1 MCSFMIMLKGELGY
15 MINTLE
21 SNCMGVTR
29 NNSSTHNT
37 SDNIK
42 TFGYFT
48 RVGLQV
54 CYLNVEL
61 LAKRVGWFRRNSA
74 LNLLLPINF
83 CFMKVLT
90 WVYLW
95 LAGGYSKW
103 KIPNKEYIVSPKD
116 TNRKIELDITW
127 DSYVSSLPLS
137 IVV

>member
-1 MCSFMIMLKGELGY
+1 MCSFMIMLKGEQGY

-29 NNSSTHNT
+29 TNSSTHNT

-61 LAKRVGWFRRNSA
+61 LAKRVG
-74 LNLLLPINF
+74 
-83 CFMKVLT
+83 
-90 WVYLW
+90 
-95 LAGGYSKW
+95 
-103 KIPNKEYIVSPKD
+103 
-116 TNRKIELDITW
+116 
-127 DSYVSSLPLS
+127 
-137 IVV
+137 